1 MASKTEETGN
11 LQQNRQTQENSDNI
25 NECKAKLVSNL
36 TKSTETTKNINTDQ
50 EDKQIAELSNIKTE
64 SANKGPKTPNM
75 DLQNEKTSTKN
86 KEDMKPVKEETSKA
100 SKAEIE
106 SIAQKRSETE
116 DIKDELQKETTLID
130 ISIIGEKEDKS
141 SDQKT
146 ENEAS
151 EIASALSDIPG
162 ISLSVSQEILSKL
175 KDDPTKDI
183 DEIESEEILSET
195 LMDITVV
202 DEYHKDNKVQKEE
215 ELTFEAEI
223 IGDEEDITIT
233 PKEDEDVIEYT
244 LETKHIVP
252 FLTILAAL
260 VAIFIRIIFYN
271 N

>member
-1 MASKTEETGN
+1 M
-11 LQQNRQTQENSDNI
+11 
-25 NECKAKLVSNL
+25 
-36 TKSTETTKNINTDQ
+36 
-50 EDKQIAELSNIKTE
+50 
-64 SANKGPKTPNM
+64 
-75 DLQNEKTSTKN
+75 
-86 KEDMKPVKEETSKA
+86 
-100 SKAEIE
+100 
-106 SIAQKRSETE
+106 
-116 DIKDELQKETTLID
+116 
-130 ISIIGEKEDKS
+130 
-141 SDQKT
+141 
-146 ENEAS
+146 
-151 EIASALSDIPG
+151 
-162 ISLSVSQEILSKL
+162 
-175 KDDPTKDI
+175 I